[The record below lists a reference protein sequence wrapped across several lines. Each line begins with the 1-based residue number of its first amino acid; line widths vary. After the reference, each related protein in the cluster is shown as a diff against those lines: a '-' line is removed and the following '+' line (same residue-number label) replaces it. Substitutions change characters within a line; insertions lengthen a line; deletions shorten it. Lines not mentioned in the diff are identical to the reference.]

1 MSFLDKMKE
10 FGSKVG
16 TGVKNT
22 FNAAK
27 DKIKDYKESN
37 ELHKKLDQAFQEEAV
52 EFTVYY
58 KNCKT
63 KKYYGLLMHEEHLI
77 RLDADLRTDEVQ
89 KMVDNKGNDYF
100 IKRINPKK
108 YLYQASIQT
117 GVDEYTQMEKKLDE
131 IEYTNEKPKEDK
143 PPVYN
148 TYNTTNNT
156 NNIDNSTS
164 YKGIKQSNINSND
177 SKVDKK
183 TEVKVDVSANL
194 QQKKGE

>member
-1 MSFLDKMKE
+1 MGFFKDL
-10 FGSKVG
+10 GSKVG
-16 TGVKNT
+16 AGAKNLY
-22 FNAAK
+22 NAAK
-27 DKIKDYKESN
+27 NKVEKFKESN
-37 ELHKKLDQAFQEEAV
+37 ELHKKLDEAFKEEAV
-52 EFTVYY
+52 EFSVCYNNG
-58 KNCKT
+58 KN
-63 KKYYGLLMHEEHLI
+63 KKYYGILIHENHLI
-77 RLDADLRTDEVQ
+77 RLDADLNMNEVV
-89 KMVDNKGNDYF
+89 KIVDNKGNNYF

-117 GVDEYTQMEKKLDE
+117 GVDEYTQMEKELDE

-148 TYNTTNNT
+148 TYNITQT
-156 NNIDNSTS
+156 DNSTT

-183 TEVKVDVSANL
+183 TEVNVDVSANL

>member
-1 MSFLDKMKE
+1 MGFFKDL
-10 FGSKVG
+10 GSKVG
-16 TGVKNT
+16 AGAKNLY
-22 FNAAK
+22 NAAK
-27 DKIKDYKESN
+27 NKVAKFKESN

-58 KNCKT
+58 KNGKT

-89 KMVDNKGNDYF
+89 KIVDNKGNDYF
-100 IKRINPKK
+100 IIRINPKK

-117 GVDEYTQMEKKLDE
+117 GVDEYTQMEKELDE
-131 IEYTNEKPKEDK
+131 IEYTNEKPKEGK

-148 TYNTTNNT
+148 TYNITQT
-156 NNIDNSTS
+156 DNSTT

-183 TEVKVDVSANL
+183 TEVNVDVSANL
-194 QQKKGE
+194 QQKKGV